1 MSWVPWVIVPL
12 VSLGASTLTLFSG
25 FGLGTLLLPVFALFF
40 PLAVAVASTAVVHFA
55 NNIFKLGLLREHVVG
70 RVILVFGIP
79 ALLAAFAGAGVLTLL
94 AGQSTLA
101 EWSLGGLQAEVTPLK
116 LALGALIIVFG
127 LMELVPAL
135 AAWRVSPRYLPLG
148 GALSGFFGGLSGH
161 QGALRAAFLSPLG
174 LSPPQFAATQAAL
187 ACLVDAAR
195 LVVYGT
201 AFLVG
206 GLAGPARGEAP
217 WGLVALAC
225 LFAFGGAWIGKRLLP
240 KVTLEGLRYLTG
252 GLLLLVGVTLMAGIA
267 G

>member
-1 MSWVPWVIVPL
+1 MSWAPWVVIPL

-40 PLAVAVASTAVVHFA
+40 PVAVAVASTAVVHFA
-55 NNIFKLGLLREHVVG
+55 NNLFKLGLLWRDVVG
-70 RVILVFGIP
+70 RVMVVFGIP
-79 ALLAAFAGAGVLTLL
+79 ALLAAFAGAGLLTLL
-94 AGQSTLA
+94 ADQPSLA
-101 EWSLGGLQAEVTPLK
+101 EWSLGGLEAQVTPLK
-116 LALGALIIVFG
+116 LAMGGLIIVFG

-135 AAWRVSPRYLPLG
+135 SSWRVAPKYLALG

-195 LVVYGT
+195 LLVYGA
-201 AFLVG
+201 AFLAG

-217 WGLVALAC
+217 WALVGLAC
-225 LFAFGGAWIGKRLLP
+225 LFAFGGAWLGKRLLP
-240 KVTLEGLRYLTG
+240 KVTVEGLRYLTG
-252 GLLLLVGVTLMAGIA
+252 GLLLLVGVTLLAGIA